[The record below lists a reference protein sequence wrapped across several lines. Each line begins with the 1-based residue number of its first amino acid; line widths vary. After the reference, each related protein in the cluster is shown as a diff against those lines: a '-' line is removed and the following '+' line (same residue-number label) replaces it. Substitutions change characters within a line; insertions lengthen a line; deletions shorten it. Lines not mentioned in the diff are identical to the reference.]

1 MPAAPLWHTR
11 CPHMPGRRHQ
21 RGAML
26 LDTGAEMNDRRKSKH
41 GDRDARGSDEA
52 RTRERA
58 REDREVDDAALSAPR
73 SEWQEPSEPAAGKR
87 MSAEELKGMDLL
99 GRASVRNGALEGVGQ
114 ASAES
119 GIDRPPSDQEL
130 SRRSAH
136 RKNPPLSEDAL
147 GDGGISSSG
156 GVAGGARG
164 GAGTSNRGANTPEGY
179 EKAGPGEQKSTSRF
193 DLDRE
198 NLDVPEE

>member
-1 MPAAPLWHTR
+1 MKD
-11 CPHMPGRRHQ
+11 
-21 RGAML
+21 RGK
-26 LDTGAEMNDRRKSKH
+26 RKH
-41 GDRDARGSDEA
+41 GDSDARGSDEA

-58 REDREVDDAALSAPR
+58 KDDREVDGAALSGSR
-73 SEWQEPSEPAAGKR
+73 SQWQERSEPAAGDR
-87 MSAEELKGMDLL
+87 MSREELEGMDLL
-99 GRASVRNGALEGVGQ
+99 GRASVRDDALEGVGQ

-130 SRRSAH
+130 STRSAH
-136 RKNPPLSEDAL
+136 RTNPPLSDDAL

-198 NLDVPEE
+198 NLDVPEK